1 MGKETRGML
10 KIVLLFD
17 SIILLL
23 AGAIAFLLFRDYM
36 FVAIIGLIL
45 ALLNFFLNAVITNY
59 TFVMTGK
66 KIFYLLG
73 SLARIAIT
81 VTIALLLCK
90 TNVYNFV
97 AFLTGY
103 SLHYIAVVL
112 YGLTRKNKRGSDK

>member
-1 MGKETRGML
+1 MGKETNGML

-17 SIILLL
+17 SIIVLI
-23 AGAIAFLLFRDYM
+23 AGAISFLLFRDYM
-36 FVAIIGLIL
+36 LVAIIGLIL
-45 ALLNFFLNAVITNY
+45 AVLNFVLNAVITSY
-59 TFVMTGK
+59 TFFMTGK

-90 TNVYNFV
+90 TNPYNFV

-112 YGLTRKNKRGSDK
+112 YGLTRKNKKGSD